1 MKFPKLVIFLDIDGC
16 LTSKRD
22 NTYFN
27 PNPNKY
33 HPSKNIIDLL
43 ETFCLAN
50 DIKIIIS
57 SNWRKFDENA
67 SWTNGYGTYK
77 NPIKEVKDLL
87 SNVYFCTLPKF
98 RHMKKSTAI
107 SKWLDENPGCTM
119 QSKFAIID
127 DDLDEGF
134 LDTLEYD
141 ISNRF
146 VHINSKY
153 GITENDLEKV
163 LEILENE

>member
-1 MKFPKLVIFLDIDGC
+1 
-16 LTSKRD
+16 
-22 NTYFN
+22 
-27 PNPNKY
+27 
-33 HPSKNIIDLL
+33 
-43 ETFCLAN
+43 
-50 DIKIIIS
+50 
-57 SNWRKFDENA
+57 
-67 SWTNGYGTYK
+67 
-77 NPIKEVKDLL
+77 
-87 SNVYFCTLPKF
+87 
-98 RHMKKSTAI
+98 MKKSTAI
-107 SKWLDENPGCTM
+107 SKWLDENPEFTM

-163 LEILENE
+163 LEI

>member
-67 SWTNGYGTYK
+67 SWTNGYGTY
-77 NPIKEVKDLL
+77 
-87 SNVYFCTLPKF
+87 C
-98 RHMKKSTAI
+98 
-107 SKWLDENPGCTM
+107 
-119 QSKFAIID
+119 
-127 DDLDEGF
+127 
-134 LDTLEYD
+134 
-141 ISNRF
+141 
-146 VHINSKY
+146 
-153 GITENDLEKV
+153 
-163 LEILENE
+163 